1 MYVEEL
7 ILAEKILTREHIDE
21 LYCIFVSLCSPTRF
35 KIEPK
40 DFTETFQNIARNKSI
55 NINDELWRYYFV
67 QIDINRDGR
76 IDFQDFLRYTY
87 QHLKMILGTLT
98 YKNGLNQLH
107 SLSTLNDKHLF
118 WSLISNFFLKLLNH
132 YHPFW
137 LTDSASTY
145 LPIYISYTYN
155 INKHSVITH
164 KTSNEK
170 YELFSHMLNSINNN
184 DLLSEIKYLIIN
196 PSNIENVNKGFE
208 RLKKI
213 LKPINYITSHYLL
226 ANYISPIME
235 GLKTI
240 ALNKIFET
248 IITILTSSSSLSTIK
263 SETLYNILKIIKRVL
278 VLANYLQE
286 LTTYCNDNSL
296 PYITNNIND
305 INNFLTFI
313 NTSLLK
319 DSLSKHLAYFINY
332 NDYAIMHCSV
342 LIVLEIAKK
351 GIAYLKWVITFTNVM
366 DVLIAKTQNFVMY
379 YNSVSTGTT
388 MYNIYHEMNLVLFCC
403 VNIIEQI
410 IVIKDYDKEVFE
422 IVIGVINKLSVI
434 ANGFY
439 NCFFILSQ
447 LSKEQVNCGVNYDIT
462 LSMFLVFVG
471 LLSLH
476 SDNIVK
482 GSFDDK
488 KFMRGVI
495 ELKVIESSRDGQ
507 LIYPFY
513 FYVKCLLRNA
523 NKNELV
529 GLIADLKVLNLFY
542 AYAKTK
548 ETFMNDVLDLFDV
561 LIAEQKTAL
570 ISTTV
575 IREVFAILEDVLSND
590 NNVQCCYKVIKLMN
604 DITQMKDVIVN
615 ALVLDSNLIALII
628 KALENNWVCEDMAF
642 TYFIVDRKRFNTVML
657 EQGFNILLNIIN
669 SDISKFSMKFL
680 KQFNI
685 QNLQCL
691 VNIFNDLALLWVS
704 PDKHIKNGI
713 NNDIDSGNTMNN
725 SVNTSTTGISATTT
739 TTNTSTT
746 NTNPIVVH
754 QEIFEKYKDLPQN
767 NLLTSIIQIFDN
779 ISYYFNLNINI
790 SSNTPSKLTPNQDTL
805 NSGELSSIT
814 SFIEECSI
822 NMTSKLRSIELAE
835 QQQHQEQSSTL
846 SCSSF
851 SNIIKAM
858 PILKIR
864 TQNNKEA
871 NSNLFSEFEFPFE
884 TVSYADV
891 VQTIQSNYQYEIDMY
906 FYPNN
911 KGYIKVKNENDFLLI
926 LKQLLNA
933 YQKGESVTT
942 TNDCYIVV
950 NCMITE
956 KENAKIIAKCLN
968 CNKTISIT
976 SKGVNTEPPFC
987 EECKNKFF
995 VQIAQQITM
1004 NNSLGA
1010 YNQNVINLSML
1021 NGDGGSNGGSNGGNG
1036 NGNMSMMVNNV
1047 NSSIMGS
1054 PVPLKVLNKTTYI

>member
-1 MYVEEL
+1 M
-7 ILAEKILTREHIDE
+7 
-21 LYCIFVSLCSPTRF
+21 
-35 KIEPK
+35 
-40 DFTETFQNIARNKSI
+40 
-55 NINDELWRYYFV
+55 
-67 QIDINRDGR
+67 
-76 IDFQDFLRYTY
+76 
-87 QHLKMILGTLT
+87 
-98 YKNGLNQLH
+98 
-107 SLSTLNDKHLF
+107 
-118 WSLISNFFLKLLNH
+118 
-132 YHPFW
+132 
-137 LTDSASTY
+137 
-145 LPIYISYTYN
+145 
-155 INKHSVITH
+155 
-164 KTSNEK
+164 
-170 YELFSHMLNSINNN
+170 
-184 DLLSEIKYLIIN
+184 
-196 PSNIENVNKGFE
+196 
-208 RLKKI
+208 
-213 LKPINYITSHYLL
+213 
-226 ANYISPIME
+226 
-235 GLKTI
+235 
-240 ALNKIFET
+240 
-248 IITILTSSSSLSTIK
+248 
-263 SETLYNILKIIKRVL
+263 
-278 VLANYLQE
+278 
-286 LTTYCNDNSL
+286 
-296 PYITNNIND
+296 
-305 INNFLTFI
+305 
-313 NTSLLK
+313 
-319 DSLSKHLAYFINY
+319 
-332 NDYAIMHCSV
+332 
-342 LIVLEIAKK
+342 
-351 GIAYLKWVITFTNVM
+351 
-366 DVLIAKTQNFVMY
+366 
-379 YNSVSTGTT
+379 
-388 MYNIYHEMNLVLFCC
+388 
-403 VNIIEQI
+403 
-410 IVIKDYDKEVFE
+410 
-422 IVIGVINKLSVI
+422 
-434 ANGFY
+434 
-439 NCFFILSQ
+439 
-447 LSKEQVNCGVNYDIT
+447 
-462 LSMFLVFVG
+462 
-471 LLSLH
+471 
-476 SDNIVK
+476 
-482 GSFDDK
+482 
-488 KFMRGVI
+488 
-495 ELKVIESSRDGQ
+495 
-507 LIYPFY
+507 
-513 FYVKCLLRNA
+513 
-523 NKNELV
+523 
-529 GLIADLKVLNLFY
+529 
-542 AYAKTK
+542 
-548 ETFMNDVLDLFDV
+548 
-561 LIAEQKTAL
+561 
-570 ISTTV
+570 
-575 IREVFAILEDVLSND
+575 
-590 NNVQCCYKVIKLMN
+590 
-604 DITQMKDVIVN
+604 
-615 ALVLDSNLIALII
+615 
-628 KALENNWVCEDMAF
+628 
-642 TYFIVDRKRFNTVML
+642 
-657 EQGFNILLNIIN
+657 
-669 SDISKFSMKFL
+669 
-680 KQFNI
+680 
-685 QNLQCL
+685 
-691 VNIFNDLALLWVS
+691 WVS

-725 SVNTSTTGISATTT
+725 SVNTNTTGISATTT

-1004 NNSLGA
+1004 NNSLGT

-1021 NGDGGSNGGSNGGNG
+1021 NGDGGSNGGNG

>member
-21 LYCIFVSLCSPTRF
+21 LYCIFVSLCSNTRF

-98 YKNGLNQLH
+98 YKNGLNQIH

-118 WSLISNFFLKLLNH
+118 WSLISNFFLKILNH

-155 INKHSVITH
+155 INKHSVITQ

-184 DLLSEIKYLIIN
+184 DLLNEIKYLIIN
-196 PSNIENVNKGFE
+196 PSNIENVNKGFL

-248 IITILTSSSSLSTIK
+248 IITILTSSSLSTIK
-263 SETLYNILKIIKRVL
+263 SETLYNILKIIKRIL

-332 NDYAIMHCSV
+332 NDYSIMHCSV

-351 GIAYLKWVITFTNVM
+351 GIEYLKWVITFTNIM

-379 YNSVSTGTT
+379 YNNGTT
-388 MYNIYHEMNLVLFCC
+388 MFNIYHEMNLVLFCC

-422 IVIGVINKLSVI
+422 IVIGIINKLSII

-447 LSKEQVNCGVNYDIT
+447 FSKEQINGGINYDIT

-476 SDNIVK
+476 SENIVK
-482 GSFDDK
+482 GNFDDK
-488 KFMRGVI
+488 KFIRAII

-513 FYVKCLLRNA
+513 FYIKCLLRNP

-529 GLIADLKVLNLFY
+529 GLIADLKILNLFY
-542 AYAKTK
+542 AYAKSK
-548 ETFMNDVLDLFDV
+548 ESFMNDILDLFDV
-561 LIAEQKTAL
+561 LISEQKTSL

-575 IREVFAILEDVLSND
+575 IREIFSILEDIL
-590 NNVQCCYKVIKLMN
+590 NNNTNTQSYYKVIKLMN

-615 ALVLDSNLIALII
+615 ALVLDSNLIGLII
-628 KALENNWVCEDMAF
+628 KVLENNWVCGDMAF
-642 TYFIVDRKRFNTVML
+642 TYFLVDKKRFNTVML

-691 VNIFNDLALLWVS
+691 VNIFDDLALLWVS
-704 PDKHIKNGI
+704 PDKHIKNGLND
-713 NNDIDSGNTMNN
+713 NNNNNN
-725 SVNTSTTGISATTT
+725 STNNNNTI
-739 TTNTSTT
+739 TTNS
-746 NTNPIVVH
+746 NNNPIIIH

-790 SSNTPSKLTPNQDTL
+790 SSNTPSKKLTPNQDTL

-822 NMTSKLRSIELAE
+822 NMTSKLRSIEIAE
-835 QQQHQEQSSTL
+835 QQQQQEQSSGA
-846 SCSSF
+846 SF

-884 TVSYADV
+884 TVSYNDV
-891 VQTIQSNYQYEIDMY
+891 VNTIQSNYQYEIDMY

-933 YQKGESVTT
+933 YQKGDNCV
-942 TNDCYIVV
+942 TNDCYIIV

-956 KENAKIIAKCLN
+956 KENAKIIARCLN

-976 SKGVNTEPPFC
+976 SKGVFEKNTEPPFC

-995 VQIAQQITM
+995 VQIAQQITL
-1004 NNSLGA
+1004 NNSMGA

-1021 NGDGGSNGGSNGGNG
+1021 NNDVNSNGQNNV
-1036 NGNMSMMVNNV
+1036 NNMSMMVNNV
-1047 NSSIMGS
+1047 NNSIMGS